1 MKLYRRVLFAG
12 VFAIVGT
19 SAAYARTDMSK
30 VTCGAFLASG
40 QANMAAAIMWL
51 RGYHAGKRGV
61 IDVIEQPPGDPTA
74 VDLAIIARIIRT
86 KVSSMLPSGSCR
98 TSIAALDAG

>member
-19 SAAYARTDMSK
+19 SAAYARTDMLK

-61 IDVIEQPPGDPTA
+61 IDVIEQPPGDPYGGRLGYYCKNHPNES
-74 VDLAIIARIIRT
+74 V
-86 KVSSMLPSGSCR
+86 SMLPSGSCR

>member
-19 SAAYARTDMSK
+19 SAAYGRTDMSK

-61 IDVIEQPPGDPTA
+61 IDVIEQPPGDPYGGRLGYYCKNHPNES
-74 VDLAIIARIIRT
+74 VI
-86 KVSSMLPSGSCR
+86 
-98 TSIAALDAG
+98 DASERVLSDIDRGT